1 MATADERKLELERK
15 KQRLA
20 EIREEKKKRE
30 DEKRRKLLEHKP
42 GAAGEPSTMPTQE
55 EVERILQDVGISP
68 QAEPL
73 EAGNSLG
80 ADGTPVKARDRTAS
94 PAARSLF
101 TGSARVQH
109 LSKAETTQVN
119 FAPRDNVSYSKTTQT
134 DVETAGR
141 EFVQGSLE
149 LWEDDMETAMGG
161 DGGLVGDEVF
171 NFDESPTHQLA
182 GLLPHITPFKP
193 AEVASSDQQ
202 KGEDRKKQLPDLSEE
217 EKAQIIGTRDF
228 QTFFDRAS
236 RVIERALTEQVDIFV
251 DYSRDGTDKDRMDTG
266 LKLSLSRTFF
276 DEKWST
282 GRCVTGLDFCVQHPE
297 LIATAYNNNESAP
310 NEPDGVVLIWN
321 SKFKKT
327 TPEYIFHSQSRIT
340 SVAFAKFHPNLV
352 MGGSYSGQICMWDN
366 RLNKKTP
373 VNKSPLSTTAHTH
386 PIYSLTVVGTQ
397 NAHNLISVSTD
408 GRLCS
413 WSIDNLNQPQE
424 AIDLTWKG
432 SKQVA
437 STCLSFP
444 LNDVNNFVVGGEEGT
459 VYTGCRHGSKA
470 GVVEAYDGHYA
481 PISGVDCHQA
491 VGPVDFSQLFL
502 TSSFD
507 WTVKLW
513 STKEAKPLC
522 SFENHNDYVLDVAW
536 SPAHPALFACV
547 DGQGKLDVWNMN
559 EDAESPAASLVV
571 EGSPALNKVMWM
583 ANGIL
588 YSVCKVVLKEYPLS

>member
-1 MATADERKLELERK
+1 
-15 KQRLA
+15 
-20 EIREEKKKRE
+20 
-30 DEKRRKLLEHKP
+30 
-42 GAAGEPSTMPTQE
+42 
-55 EVERILQDVGISP
+55 
-68 QAEPL
+68 
-73 EAGNSLG
+73 
-80 ADGTPVKARDRTAS
+80 
-94 PAARSLF
+94 
-101 TGSARVQH
+101 
-109 LSKAETTQVN
+109 
-119 FAPRDNVSYSKTTQT
+119 
-134 DVETAGR
+134 
-141 EFVQGSLE
+141 
-149 LWEDDMETAMGG
+149 
-161 DGGLVGDEVF
+161 
-171 NFDESPTHQLA
+171 
-182 GLLPHITPFKP
+182 
-193 AEVASSDQQ
+193 
-202 KGEDRKKQLPDLSEE
+202 
-217 EKAQIIGTRDF
+217 
-228 QTFFDRAS
+228 
-236 RVIERALTEQVDIFV
+236 
-251 DYSRDGTDKDRMDTG
+251 
-266 LKLSLSRTFF
+266 
-276 DEKWST
+276 
-282 GRCVTGLDFCVQHPE
+282 
-297 LIATAYNNNESAP
+297 
-310 NEPDGVVLIWN
+310 
-321 SKFKKT
+321 
-327 TPEYIFHSQSRIT
+327 
-340 SVAFAKFHPNLV
+340 
-352 MGGSYSGQICMWDN
+352 
-366 RLNKKTP
+366 
-373 VNKSPLSTTAHTH
+373 SPLSTTAHTH

-470 GVVEAYDGHYA
+470 GVVDAYDGHYA

-583 ANGIL
+583 ANGQQLVVGDNSGKVWL
-588 YSVCKVVLKEYPLS
+588 YDVHESLANPRQDEWTRLTRTLNDIRQAAKETEELNQTLAEMNQTSTTSLPQTRNW